1 MASFTPDH
9 LAVVALWAGDVP
21 ATAHFYR
28 DVVGLPLVAG
38 HGPMPAFR
46 LGHGLHLAIVQGQP
60 TVARE
65 PGGSRFPVLAFAVP
79 DLAAAVEHLR
89 QHGVELPHAVETG
102 AAGRW
107 IKFYDPA
114 GNLIEFVQLA
124 RSSPARPSPQ
134 HPA

>member
-1 MASFTPDH
+1 
-9 LAVVALWAGDVP
+9 
-21 ATAHFYR
+21 
-28 DVVGLPLVAG
+28 
-38 HGPMPAFR
+38 
-46 LGHGLHLAIVQGQP
+46 
-60 TVARE
+60 
-65 PGGSRFPVLAFAVP
+65 VLAFAVP